1 LDDAYYAHTACDP
14 TGQLLPESEWQTLED
29 HLRETARLAASFAS
43 AFGTEPWGR
52 AAGLLHDIGKATPEF
67 QQRLHGLM
75 QHVDHKSAG
84 AKAALELYG
93 EKVGKLLAYCVRGHH
108 GGLPD
113 FTDLKNDLS
122 EKASNGSS
130 HIEPELPE
138 LGALQLRKPALA
150 AQEERGA
157 YLQLLIRMI
166 FSCLVDADYL
176 DTERVMSPEQSRIRI
191 HAASVQALWA
201 SYQKKLD
208 ELLGYEITNPVYAAR
223 REVLHAC
230 LRAGRESSGFFTLTV
245 PTGGGKTLSSLAFAM
260 EQLRRGKRRV
270 IYAVPFTT
278 VTEQTADVFRGIF
291 GNELVLEHQSNMDL
305 SGKTDDEIDSIRLF
319 SQNWDA
325 PLVVTTT
332 AQLFDSLFSNKPSRC
347 RKLHRLAGS
356 VLIID
361 EAQTLPDRLLRPIL
375 AVLKSLVADFEAT
388 AVFCTAT
395 QPGLKE
401 TWMQSLAPREIVP
414 QPERLFEVLRRVKIS
429 HLGALSNDALTEHVL
444 ARPQALVIVN
454 TRAHA
459 CALYQ
464 RWKPLRD
471 EGSLFHLSALMCP
484 QHRTEILA
492 AIKGRLAIDLPCL
505 VVSTSLIEAGVDI
518 DLPCVYRAEAGLESI
533 AQSAGRCNREGRLP
547 AGDFRIFAPE
557 DARTPRYLQENTDFG
572 RKVLSRFPGDPFCPQ
587 AIAAYF
593 DMRYHDE
600 ARLDAL
606 KLLPEWGQALR
617 RMDFR
622 FEATGKAFQFIDSDA
637 ETVLIPYD
645 GRARA
650 LLQAPLQNMRQLQRY
665 AVSVYQAE
673 HINNLKRVVDARGEP
688 VHGVWV
694 LDPYNKTSYSPETGL
709 QLPKENEFLGT

>member
-1 LDDAYYAHTACDP
+1 MNDTYYAHTVCDCA
-14 TGQLLPESEWQTLED
+14 GRLLPESEWQTLEE
-29 HLRETARLAASFAS
+29 HLRETAGLAASFAS
-43 AFGTEPWGR
+43 AFGAEPLGL

-67 QQRLHGLM
+67 QRRLHGLA
-75 QHVDHKSAG
+75 QHVDHKSTG
-84 AKAALELYG
+84 AKAALARYD
-93 EKVGKLLAYCVRGHH
+93 EKLGKLLAYCVLGHH

-113 FTDLKNDLS
+113 FTELKSDLAAQALDSGNPFLS
-122 EKASNGSS
+122 G
-130 HIEPELPE
+130 LPE
-138 LGALQLRKPALA
+138 PDALRPRKPALA

-166 FSCLVDADYL
+166 FSCLVDADFL
-176 DTERVMSPEQSRIRI
+176 DTERVMLPEHHRTRVRT
-191 HAASVQALWA
+191 AETQAMWGPW
-201 SYQKKLD
+201 QKKLD
-208 ELLGYEITNPVYAAR
+208 ELLGYEIASPVYAAR
-223 REVLHAC
+223 REVLNAC

-278 VTEQTADVFRGIF
+278 ITEQTADVFRRIF
-291 GNELVLEHQSNMDL
+291 GNELVLENHSNIDL
-305 SGKTDDEIDSIRLF
+305 SGKSDDEADRTRLF

-325 PLVVTTT
+325 PLIVTTT
-332 AQLFDSLFSNKPSRC
+332 SQLFDSLFSDKPSRC

-375 AVLKSLVADFEAT
+375 AVLKSLVADFGAT
-388 AVFCTAT
+388 VVFCTAT

-401 TWMQSLAPREIVP
+401 NWMQALAPQEIVP
-414 QPERLFEVLRRVKIS
+414 QPECLFDALRRVKTA
-429 HLGALSNDALTEHVL
+429 HLGTLSDDALTEHVL
-444 ARPQALVIVN
+444 AREQALVIVN

-459 CALYQ
+459 RALYQ

-471 EGSLFHLSALMCP
+471 AGSLFHLSALMCP

-492 AIKGRLAIDLPCL
+492 AIKERLAKDLPCL

-518 DLPCVYRAEAGLESI
+518 DLPCVYRAQAGLESI

-547 AGDFRIFAPE
+547 AGDFYLFEPE
-557 DARTPRYLQENTDFG
+557 DTRTPRYLQQNTDFG
-572 RKVLSRFPGDPFCPQ
+572 RKVLAQFPDDPFCPA

-593 DMRYHDE
+593 EMRYHDE
-600 ARLDAL
+600 VRLDAL
-606 KLLPEWGQALR
+606 KLLPEWYAGLKQAN
-617 RMDFR
+617 FC
-622 FEATGKAFQFIDSDA
+622 FETTGKSFHLIESDA

-645 GRARA
+645 DRARA
-650 LLQAPLQNMRQLQRY
+650 LLQSPLPNLRQLQRY

-673 HINNLKRVVDARGEP
+673 RMNNLKRVMDARGEP
-688 VHGVWV
+688 VHGVWE
-694 LDPYNKTSYSPETGL
+694 LDPCNDTTYSVETGL
-709 QLPKENEFLGT
+709 LEDTECLV